1 MVHIEEMAE
10 ASFKD
15 SKSLHMCGITYWRGD
30 KNLTFIAVLLYQR
43 SCSPRYESKVFLKRN
58 ICLTIFEINFGKK
71 TLDAMSFEIVQIQI
85 KPFCCVLWR

>member
-30 KNLTFIAVLLYQR
+30 KNLTFIAVPLYQR
-43 SCSPRYESKVFLKRN
+43 SYTSEL
-58 ICLTIFEINFGKK
+58 
-71 TLDAMSFEIVQIQI
+71 
-85 KPFCCVLWR
+85 